1 MCDVQNL
8 KPCKGFLLYFDIF
21 PARDVSY
28 YWRRLLRG
36 TVLSLL
42 ILSKTMTSQEGRGTM
57 FRSLLRLLL
66 IASTVFLLS
75 SHPAFSLDGN
85 GWRKLP
91 ENERAFYII
100 GVLDAWG
107 NFDDLKTPPP
117 PNLSPIVSCLRD
129 QQIPYSQAV
138 TIVEKYMT
146 DNPARWQYGM
156 TSSVWAALNPV
167 CKRG

>member
-1 MCDVQNL
+1 
-8 KPCKGFLLYFDIF
+8 
-21 PARDVSY
+21 
-28 YWRRLLRG
+28 
-36 TVLSLL
+36 
-42 ILSKTMTSQEGRGTM
+42 MTSQEGRGTM

-66 IASTVFLLS
+66 IAATVFLLS